1 MANSSLSLLGSTL
14 GIFCYVLTGMH
25 PAIAKEPAAQEE
37 QWVDPSTLPPVQ
49 AGTPDDAPPLPKQDN
64 RPGTIEDVKPLPGHQ
79 IAVQNLILS
88 AWDQSKSRN
97 HCPPAGFLRTRLN
110 ADGTLYPSEESWTVL
125 FEDDRTRVAYLI
137 EGEALMDSD
146 HESDEAR
153 RARLVSTW
161 STLIALPDLAPGAY
175 GVTGPIGER
184 ATKGFGDPYGTEGL
198 SAANIYIPG
207 IRCRYRLISN
217 MKDDVHQGLMKNMR
231 LIPLP

>member
-110 ADGTLYPSEESWTVL
+110 ADGTLYPS
-125 FEDDRTRVAYLI
+125 
-137 EGEALMDSD
+137 
-146 HESDEAR
+146 
-153 RARLVSTW
+153 
-161 STLIALPDLAPGAY
+161 
-175 GVTGPIGER
+175 
-184 ATKGFGDPYGTEGL
+184 
-198 SAANIYIPG
+198 
-207 IRCRYRLISN
+207 
-217 MKDDVHQGLMKNMR
+217 
-231 LIPLP
+231 